1 MDEQDNIGT
10 FFVRRFC
17 HPAGVD
23 FRWATFPVVALRL
36 PPANGFEAAGFI
48 QPRGRFLFLT
58 SGASRGRCPRLR
70 RSRLSVDSPHNGEQR
85 CFTGLSHIAM
95 LVHSR
100 AHVPSTSTLDIPCSI
115 FDIPINPVFVPGR
128 GSPNLRRFVT
138 RHPLRLN

>member
-10 FFVRRFC
+10 FFMWGFC

-70 RSRLSVDSPHNGEQR
+70 RSRLSGDSPHNGEQR
-85 CFTGLSHIAM
+85 CFTGLSHIAP
-95 LVHSR
+95 LGHSR
-100 AHVPSTSTLDIPCSI
+100 ARVPPLSIWTFFVRYSTFPLIRFPC
-115 FDIPINPVFVPGR
+115 PFVAP
-128 GSPNLRRFVT
+128 
-138 RHPLRLN
+138 PLCGASWLGILCV

>member
-10 FFVRRFC
+10 FFMWGFC

-36 PPANGFEAAGFI
+36 LPANGFEAAGFI

-70 RSRLSVDSPHNGEQR
+70 RSRLQATAHTTASNVASPGYPISPRWCIH
-85 CFTGLSHIAM
+85 A
-95 LVHSR
+95 LVFLHFQFGHS
-100 AHVPSTSTLDIPCSI
+100 L
-115 FDIPINPVFVPGR
+115 FDI
-128 GSPNLRRFVT
+128 
-138 RHPLRLN
+138 RHSH